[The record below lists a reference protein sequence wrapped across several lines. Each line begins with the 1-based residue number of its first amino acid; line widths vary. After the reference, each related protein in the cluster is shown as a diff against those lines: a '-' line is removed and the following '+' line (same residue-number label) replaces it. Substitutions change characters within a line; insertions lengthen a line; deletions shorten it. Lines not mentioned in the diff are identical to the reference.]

1 MLNSSTFRRFISWII
16 NPSRLNFCRGQ
27 QHQNQ
32 YIAQGQDDAILGS
45 QHGGGTMGAHSQHGG
60 TASNSYRYG
69 YNTQSQS
76 YHSGMNN
83 QAGGDT
89 LPHGQA
95 LHVNTGEN
103 RYATVGG
110 QQAHSGQS
118 HG

>member
-1 MLNSSTFRRFISWII
+1 
-16 NPSRLNFCRGQ
+16 
-27 QHQNQ
+27 
-32 YIAQGQDDAILGS
+32 
-45 QHGGGTMGAHSQHGG
+45 
-60 TASNSYRYG
+60 
-69 YNTQSQS
+69 
-76 YHSGMNN
+76 MNN
-83 QAGGDT
+83 QAGVDT